1 MLVRYLEVFF
11 MKNICI
17 VLLLLFSINSFVYSE
32 DGVITYMSGNIEL
45 MRDGDFYDQY
55 DLYVGFEIENFDQ
68 ITTGSN
74 GELWIELTSL
84 SGSES
89 ELKISSGTTFYI
101 EMSKIDDKNTTTIGM
116 ITGSLFYSVQKL
128 LGTEQY
134 EIETDAATMG
144 VRGTSFGVQTS
155 VAGDV
160 LITCEEGRVACYD
173 PDGGPEYFAEPG
185 NVVERQADATFRSI
199 PVAISDIE
207 SFRSGWITERISAF
221 KANALRVIQ
230 QFAARYKE
238 LRNEFNT
245 EFEALMTETTV
256 LNKWFSEHEDGE
268 MGSRMERMRE
278 RREIIGHLFDLKRI
292 LFIFER
298 IYYRLLELRSY
309 HEEGFGRGALA
320 DGTTTTQFFNM
331 LENERRELARRV
343 AMVRFVMKLYTER
356 SDAESIISF

>member
-1 MLVRYLEVFF
+1 

-17 VLLLLFSINSFVYSE
+17 VLLLLFSINSFIYSE

-101 EMSKIDDKNTTTIGM
+101 EMSKIDDQDTTTIGM

-144 VRGTSFGVQTS
+144 VRGTSFGVQIS

-278 RREIIGHLFDLKRI
+278 RREIIGHLFKLKRI

-331 LENERRELARRV
+331 LENEKRELARRV